1 MESPESATAN
11 DQVMIFDTDLVW
23 PEFIEQVIATNIN
36 TSNCS
41 VRESLL
47 IGIATKLSKN
57 DGNCIILLYIY
68 VYKWL
73 ILGFSQDLFSPL
85 ITLLLTIPHY
95 IDDHTKRNIFHLF
108 SLLHNSFNEPENPF
122 IKAFSKVLFLKYA
135 NSMYTAN
142 CILSN

>member
-47 IGIATKLSKN
+47 IEIATKLSKN
-57 DGNCIILLYIY
+57 DGN
-68 VYKWL
+68 
-73 ILGFSQDLFSPL
+73 S
-85 ITLLLTIPHY
+85 ITLLV
-95 IDDHTKRNIFHLF
+95 HLC
-108 SLLHNSFNEPENPF
+108 
-122 IKAFSKVLFLKYA
+122 V
-135 NSMYTAN
+135 
-142 CILSN
+142 